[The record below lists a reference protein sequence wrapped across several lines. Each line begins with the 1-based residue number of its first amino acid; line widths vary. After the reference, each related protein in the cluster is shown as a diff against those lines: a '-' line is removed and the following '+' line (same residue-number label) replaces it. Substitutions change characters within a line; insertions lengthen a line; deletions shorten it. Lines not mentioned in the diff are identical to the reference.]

1 MWLPHL
7 AKKTVYKGFMYL
19 MPSSY
24 SLSALDDGV
33 TTEMTVGQYIK
44 KHYKLRPNDKYSM
57 SRCRNVGLMS
67 SCE

>member
-24 SLSALDDGV
+24 SLSALYIIFVKDDGV

-44 KHYKLRPNDKYSM
+44 KHYKLRPND
-57 SRCRNVGLMS
+57 
-67 SCE
+67 